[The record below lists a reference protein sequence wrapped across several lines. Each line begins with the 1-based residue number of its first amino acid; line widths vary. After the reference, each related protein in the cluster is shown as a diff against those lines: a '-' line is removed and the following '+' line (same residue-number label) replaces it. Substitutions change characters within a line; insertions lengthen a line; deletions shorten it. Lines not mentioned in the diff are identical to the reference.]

1 MRDYRN
7 IIQQVANKNGVSYA
21 EAYRDMQEA
30 VSAAYHSDDPG
41 GLCQVS
47 FANFFLTTRIIKI

>member
-30 VSAAYHSDDPG
+30 VSAAYHSDD
-41 GLCQVS
+41 LVDCVKYLSQI
-47 FANFFLTTRIIKI
+47 FFDHSNY

>member
-47 FANFFLTTRIIKI
+47 FANFF